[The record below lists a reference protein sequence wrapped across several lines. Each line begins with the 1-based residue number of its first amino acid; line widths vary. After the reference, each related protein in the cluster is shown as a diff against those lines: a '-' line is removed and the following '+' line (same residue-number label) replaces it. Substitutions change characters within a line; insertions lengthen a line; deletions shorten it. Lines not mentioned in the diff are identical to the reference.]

1 MDIGPGHWVFAC
13 IFAVVFIGF
22 LIWAYRKDLKMHKKY
37 YKGSGAFLLSVILII
52 FLFWIFRG
60 AFQ

>member
-1 MDIGPGHWVFAC
+1 MDVGPGHWVFAI
-13 IFAVVFIGF
+13 IFAVGFIGF
-22 LIWAYRKDLKMHKKY
+22 LIWAYKDDLKMHERY
-37 YKGSGAFLLSVILII
+37 YKGSGAFLLAVVLIL

>member
-1 MDIGPGHWVFAC
+1 MDVGSGHWVFAI
-13 IFAVVFIGF
+13 IFAIAFIGF
-22 LIWAYRKDLKMHKKY
+22 LIWAYRDDLQMHKRY
-37 YKGSGAFLLSVILII
+37 YKGSGAFLLGVVLLL